1 VANGS
6 HSVELLEVLRG
17 LVRDLGHTPSTAE
30 LQARKDLPSLY
41 TIRDRFGRWNEA
53 LRLAGLEPR
62 HPFSVR
68 HA

>member
-1 VANGS
+1 
-6 HSVELLEVLRG
+6 VLRG